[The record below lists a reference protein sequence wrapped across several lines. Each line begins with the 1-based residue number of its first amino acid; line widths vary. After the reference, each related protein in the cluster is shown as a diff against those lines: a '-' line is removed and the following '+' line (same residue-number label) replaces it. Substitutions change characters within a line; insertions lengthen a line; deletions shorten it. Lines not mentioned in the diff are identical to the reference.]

1 MKKKYILAEPVVNA
15 KEVIKLA
22 NKVLSS
28 NFFNEGKYTK
38 LVEKKISNLLKVK
51 YAVATTSGT
60 VSLFLA
66 LKSIGIKKNDE
77 IIIPNITFPATANA
91 VELAGGKPVLVDINK
106 EDLLIN
112 TKSLL
117 KNINKKTRAIIPVH
131 ISGRGSNIETI
142 LKIARNKKL
151 FVIEDAAEAFM
162 SKKNKKYLGT
172 FGHLGCFSFAPNKI
186 FTTGQGGVIVTNN
199 KSIYKKLYRLKDQG
213 RTRLIKGGD
222 DKYSTIGYN
231 FKFTE
236 LQAVLGLTQLNE
248 IKKRKR
254 ILINHYAIYKKNL
267 IQNKNFKLIGF
278 DIKNGEVPLWIDV
291 YCSKRNKLYNFLSR
305 KKINCRYFWQP
316 LNMLE
321 AYKKSFYN
329 LENSKKI
336 NKKLM
341 WLPSSLNLKKN
352 DLLKICNQINKFY
365 SNK

>member
-1 MKKKYILAEPVVNA
+1 
-15 KEVIKLA
+15 
-22 NKVLSS
+22 
-28 NFFNEGKYTK
+28 
-38 LVEKKISNLLKVK
+38 
-51 YAVATTSGT
+51 
-60 VSLFLA
+60 
-66 LKSIGIKKNDE
+66 
-77 IIIPNITFPATANA
+77 
-91 VELAGGKPVLVDINK
+91 
-106 EDLLIN
+106 
-112 TKSLL
+112 
-117 KNINKKTRAIIPVH
+117 
-131 ISGRGSNIETI
+131 
-142 LKIARNKKL
+142 
-151 FVIEDAAEAFM
+151 M

-186 FTTGQGGVIVTNN
+186 LTTGQGGIIVTNN
-199 KSIYKKLYRLKDQG
+199 KSIYKKLYKLKDQG

-222 DKYSTIGYN
+222 DKYSTTGYN

-291 YCSKRNKLYNFLSR
+291 YCAKRNKLYNFLSR

-316 LNMLE
+316 LNTLE